1 MLNWT
6 KHPLLEIPSDEMIA
20 ALEPEELLEL
30 HETREEAIRNAQ
42 ADPYRYGFRLPHWSR
57 AEAQLDEVD
66 EILASGGNRSG
77 KTAWGSYC
85 VVKAAIENPN
95 SIIMC
100 WAQTSE
106 VSVRQ
111 QQSAV
116 YNWLPPEYRKK
127 QTGSQTYI
135 SYTLKNGFTDNSL
148 ILPNGSQIIF
158 KTYSQYQNNP
168 SIIEGAELGS
178 KDPEWH
184 NIGCWLDEY
193 LLGEDL
199 IGTLRFRLAT
209 RNAKMLVTFTPID
222 GWTEV
227 IKDYLEHAET
237 IETKEAEILNGELVP
252 YVQRSKNRNAS
263 IHYFHTK
270 DNPFGGYERIKQD
283 LQGRPR
289 EEILIRAYGVPVK
302 SQATKFPKF
311 NKELNVVPHESIP
324 TTGVTRYFIVDPA
337 GSKNWFMVWIA
348 VDTSGTYWVYR
359 EWPDM
364 TIGPW
369 AEWKGGKWAAG
380 EGCKGLGYGIKDYVQ
395 LIKELEQDEEIY
407 ERIID
412 PRMGAA
418 KYQVQ
423 DGSSSI
429 IEELAEN
436 DIICN
441 PAPGLDIEDGLQALI
456 SKMSYDTTKE
466 IDSVNR
472 PHFYVSDECQNV
484 IDGLSEY
491 TGEGGLKEQYKDVID
506 PLRYAA
512 IADIDHVD
520 SIDLSVTTQGSG
532 GY

>member
-1 MLNWT
+1 
-6 KHPLLEIPSDEMIA
+6 
-20 ALEPEELLEL
+20 
-30 HETREEAIRNAQ
+30 
-42 ADPYRYGFRLPHWSR
+42 
-57 AEAQLDEVD
+57 
-66 EILASGGNRSG
+66 
-77 KTAWGSYC
+77 
-85 VVKAAIENPN
+85 
-95 SIIMC
+95 
-100 WAQTSE
+100 
-106 VSVRQ
+106 
-111 QQSAV
+111 
-116 YNWLPPEYRKK
+116 
-127 QTGSQTYI
+127 
-135 SYTLKNGFTDNSL
+135 
-148 ILPNGSQIIF
+148 
-158 KTYSQYQNNP
+158 
-168 SIIEGAELGS
+168 
-178 KDPEWH
+178 
-184 NIGCWLDEY
+184 
-193 LLGEDL
+193 
-199 IGTLRFRLAT
+199 
-209 RNAKMLVTFTPID
+209 
-222 GWTEV
+222 
-227 IKDYLEHAET
+227 
-237 IETKEAEILNGELVP
+237 
-252 YVQRSKNRNAS
+252 
-263 IHYFHTK
+263 
-270 DNPFGGYERIKQD
+270 
-283 LQGRPR
+283 
-289 EEILIRAYGVPVK
+289 
-302 SQATKFPKF
+302 
-311 NKELNVVPHESIP
+311 
-324 TTGVTRYFIVDPA
+324 
-337 GSKNWFMVWIA
+337 MVWIA

-395 LIKELEQDEEIY
+395 LIKELEEDEEIY

-472 PHFYVSDECQNV
+472 PHFYVSEECQNV